1 MPTKN
6 SKSKK
11 FILKINS
18 IPTKT
23 LDIQLKSNL
32 FKQLE
37 KYQNQQ
43 FFHPS
48 VEVDGILS
56 NNVKTNTNDF
66 FYFASFSHTNFIV
79 SLHGE
84 RPLIVIDYLAS
95 AEKKLIKST
104 RQYKFCYQGIRNP
117 EGIEWHFFQFV
128 DDLIKQK

>member
-66 FYFASFSHTNFIV
+66 FYFASFSHTNLIV
-79 SLHGE
+79 SLYGE
-84 RPLIVIDYLAS
+84 RLLIVIDYLANGE
-95 AEKKLIKST
+95 EKVDQIDKTVQVLLP
-104 RQYKFCYQGIRNP
+104 RNKESRRNRMALFP
-117 EGIEWHFFQFV
+117 ICA
-128 DDLIKQK
+128 

>member
-11 FILKINS
+11 IILKINS

-95 AEKKLIKST
+95 AEKKVDQIDKTVQVLLPRNKES
-104 RQYKFCYQGIRNP
+104 IRNRMAL
-117 EGIEWHFFQFV
+117 FQ
-128 DDLIKQK
+128 ICG